1 MSGET
6 GELLI
11 LALVAELKIRY
22 RADPET
28 RNVDVR
34 YADVGQPT
42 RERVYGGGSR
52 ADLQYAAYA
61 SGTPRNPRDEEGTV
75 EMHVDVIRMGWT
87 VEQADARA
95 RLLTGVLERTC
106 AESITWNLRASP
118 QPVPLMSWCR
128 FASVERDY
136 FALDN
141 GEVWSTRGITIA
153 YRARLH

>member
-11 LALVAELKIRY
+11 AALVVQLRARY
-22 RADPET
+22 AADPST
-28 RNVDVR
+28 RDVDVR
-34 YADVGQPT
+34 YADVGEPA

-52 ADLQYAAYA
+52 ADLEYAAYA
-61 SGTPRNPRDEEGTV
+61 SSVPRNPREETGTV

-87 VEQADARA
+87 VEEADARA

-106 AESITWNLRASP
+106 AESTTWNLRADP

-128 FASVERDY
+128 FSSVERDY
-136 FALDN
+136 FALD
-141 GEVWSTRGITIA
+141 GGLWSTRGITIA
-153 YRARLH
+153 YKARLH